1 MLHNWK
7 IMEGKLQKRDECVFI
22 IHGERENTLMFIHAE
37 VLEKIMKFSIRSH
50 IT

>member
-7 IMEGKLQKRDECVFI
+7 FTEEKLQKRDESLFI
-22 IHGERENTLMFIHAE
+22 IHVERETTLMFIHAE